1 MPPKQSYA
9 KAKKPFRKGF
19 TAMSGLIGKQVNRAG
34 ETRGFAVMRLL
45 THWQEIVGPDLSK
58 MAHPVNVSYSRDG
71 FGATL
76 TVLCKGAAA
85 PMVQAQLPQIRD
97 RVNSCYG
104 YSAISRVRITQ
115 TAPIGFKEGQM
126 TFNAGPEAPEKVISE
141 EVKTAASELAVD
153 VENEGLKS
161 AIEAMAQNVLSRKKR

>member
-1 MPPKQSYA
+1 
-9 KAKKPFRKGF
+9 
-19 TAMSGLIGKQVNRAG
+19 MSGLIDNQVKRAG
-34 ETRGFAVMRLL
+34 ESRGFAVMRLL
-45 THWQEIVGPDLSK
+45 THWESIVGADLAS
-58 MAHPVNVSYSRDG
+58 MAHPVNVGYSRDG

-126 TFNAGPEAPEKVISE
+126 TFQSGPQAEPKVISE
-141 EVKTAASELAVD
+141 EVKTAAKEVADD
-153 VENEGLKS
+153 VENEGLRS
-161 AIEAMAQNVLSRKKR
+161 ALEALAQNVLTRNKR

>member
-1 MPPKQSYA
+1 
-9 KAKKPFRKGF
+9 
-19 TAMSGLIGKQVNRAG
+19 MSGLIDNQVKRAG

-45 THWQEIVGPDLSK
+45 THWEEIVGSDMAK
-58 MAHPVNVSYSRDG
+58 MAHPVNVGYSRDG

-126 TFNAGPEAPEKVISE
+126 TFQSEPNAAPKVVSE
-141 EVKTAASELAVD
+141 EVKTAAKEVAD
-153 VENEGLKS
+153 GVENDGLRI
-161 AIEAMAQNVLSRKKR
+161 ALETLAQNVLSRKER